1 MKENERV
8 SKTLSDLK
16 NAQNN
21 LDALDREH
29 DELMVRLAN
38 ARRAQ
43 QRMTYYLIAIVVV
56 AAGMIIGSLYVAAK
70 SLEHFWFMQKK
81 SLRKQAL
88 NLVVP
93 TEGLEPP
100 HLAAHGPEPCAS
112 TNSATWAKRRRDYS
126 G

>member
-29 DELMVRLAN
+29 DELMLRLAS

-56 AAGMIIGSLYVAAK
+56 AAGMIIGSLYLAAK
-70 SLEHFWFMQKK
+70 SL
-81 SLRKQAL
+81 
-88 NLVVP
+88 
-93 TEGLEPP
+93 
-100 HLAAHGPEPCAS
+100 
-112 TNSATWAKRRRDYS
+112 
-126 G
+126 

>member
-29 DELMVRLAN
+29 HELMLRLAN

-56 AAGMIIGSLYVAAK
+56 AAGMIIGSLYLAAK
-70 SLEHFWFMQKK
+70 SL
-81 SLRKQAL
+81 
-88 NLVVP
+88 
-93 TEGLEPP
+93 
-100 HLAAHGPEPCAS
+100 
-112 TNSATWAKRRRDYS
+112 
-126 G
+126 

>member
-29 DELMVRLAN
+29 DELMLRLAN

-43 QRMTYYLIAIVVV
+43 QRMTSYLIAIVVV
-56 AAGMIIGSLYVAAK
+56 AAGMIIGSLYLAAK
-70 SLEHFWFMQKK
+70 SL
-81 SLRKQAL
+81 
-88 NLVVP
+88 
-93 TEGLEPP
+93 
-100 HLAAHGPEPCAS
+100 
-112 TNSATWAKRRRDYS
+112 
-126 G
+126 

>member
-8 SKTLSDLK
+8 SKTQSDLK

-29 DELMVRLAN
+29 DELMLRLAS

-56 AAGMIIGSLYVAAK
+56 AAGMIIGSLYLAAK
-70 SLEHFWFMQKK
+70 SL
-81 SLRKQAL
+81 
-88 NLVVP
+88 
-93 TEGLEPP
+93 
-100 HLAAHGPEPCAS
+100 
-112 TNSATWAKRRRDYS
+112 
-126 G
+126 